1 MKPDPLQHEATDVR
15 ITPVTGADPEKK
27 PDRVPTINPK
37 MAIYIYIYSC
47 FREVFR
53 SVSEAIGFI
62 EGDNFIFITRSQIDQ
77 LLT

>member
-27 PDRVPTINPK
+27 LTGFQPLTLKWP
-37 MAIYIYIYSC
+37 YIYIYGC
-47 FREVFR
+47 FREVFI
-53 SVSEAIGFI
+53 SVLEAIGFM